1 MIWCLPCWVL
11 VWVWSDLFLLCC
23 HSSMLEWEQ
32 LIWVIVHQNWF
43 VTLQKLTVK
52 ALSLVSEDLGLSGD
66 AETVKAG
73 VDS

>member
-1 MIWCLPCWVL
+1 
-11 VWVWSDLFLLCC
+11 
-23 HSSMLEWEQ
+23 MLEWEQ

-43 VTLQKLTVK
+43 VTLQKLTVE
-52 ALSLVSEDLGLSGD
+52 ALSLVSEDLGLSSD